1 MWTTTEQG
9 CGGGAEAGAEKGA
22 TNPLCIQQL
31 SSAAAAC
38 LLVTCVHST
47 TPHTT
52 STPWFPTS
60 CLLWLHCTPNTHHSP
75 QPPRQCSATPFHTSI
90 DTPVLCLSCIT
101 LCITRVMSF
110 AHVHDTYDTR
120 RTSPL
125 SLWVDQQSSRCLSSV
140 LPHMQQQR
148 HNARSCCLQL
158 SLSCGRQCRWR
169 QRRHQHEHALHSGVL
184 RCREAASSTV
194 WRVLA

>member
-1 MWTTTEQG
+1 LAGQRQGQRRVQPIPSASSSSLQPQLHVCSSLVSTVPHHTPQAHLGSPHLACFGCIALPTLTT
-9 CGGGAEAGAEKGA
+9 
-22 TNPLCIQQL
+22 L
-31 SSAAAAC
+31 
-38 LLVTCVHST
+38 
-47 TPHTT
+47 
-52 STPWFPTS
+52 
-60 CLLWLHCTPNTHHSP
+60 P

-90 DTPVLCLSCIT
+90 DTPVLCLGCIT

-148 HNARSCCLQL
+148 HNARSCCLQP

-169 QRRHQHEHALHSGVL
+169 QRRQQHEHALHSGVP